1 METPMTLPPLLAP
14 LLVFDGLE
22 EPREAPETWLWVIAA
37 VAAVAG
43 MLLVFRIFYLLARG
57 SRGQRRAGA

>member
-1 METPMTLPPLLAP
+1 MPMTLPALVAP

-22 EPREAPETWLWVIAA
+22 EPRHAPDTWLWVIAA

-43 MLLVFRIFYLLARG
+43 MLLVFRIFYLLARR
-57 SRGQRRAGA
+57 SRAERQAGA

>member
-1 METPMTLPPLLAP
+1 METPVTLPPLLV
-14 LLVFDGLE
+14 LDGLK

-43 MLLVFRIFYLLARG
+43 MLLVFRVFYLIARS
-57 SRGQRRAGA
+57 SRAGRRAGA